1 LFPEREEA
9 KSQKESGRIGSL
21 QIFLVI
27 CSLNFGRVPNTSLKF
42 DFFKD
47 IDISNIKLGE
57 L

>member
-1 LFPEREEA
+1 MFPKREEV
-9 KSQKESGRIGSL
+9 KNQKERGRMGSL

-27 CSLNFGRVPNTSLKF
+27 CSLNFGRVPDTSLKF

-47 IDISNIKLGE
+47 TDISNIKLGE

>member
-1 LFPEREEA
+1 M
-9 KSQKESGRIGSL
+9 GSL

-27 CSLNFGRVPNTSLKF
+27 CSLNFGRVLNTSLKF